1 MKKTGALQSERKESS
16 KMKRQQQQQHR
27 AVFGLAYDPAS
38 HLGFGHLEP
47 LDFRVQS
54 MGDEYFM

>member
-1 MKKTGALQSERKESS
+1 
-16 KMKRQQQQQHR
+16 MKRQQQPQHR